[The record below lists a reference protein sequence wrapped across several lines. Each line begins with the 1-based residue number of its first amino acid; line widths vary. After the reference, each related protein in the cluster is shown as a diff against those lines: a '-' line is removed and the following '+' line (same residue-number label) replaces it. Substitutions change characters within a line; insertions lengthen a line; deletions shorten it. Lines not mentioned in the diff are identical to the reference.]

1 MNKLAL
7 LKKLPR
13 EEKVFWT
20 KHSQMKMRQYRFSE
34 KRVLR
39 ILRKPDRK
47 EEGIAEGTIAAM
59 QITGTKK
66 HPTEAWT
73 MYVIVKSKIKSRVLQ
88 SRARREMRRSLSDHQ
103 KSKIIKIIS
112 AWRYPGRTPVG
123 ERPII
128 PEDTLEELENILK
141 K

>member
-1 MNKLAL
+1 MFLR
-7 LKKLPR
+7 LPKNS
-13 EEKVFWT
+13 EKVYWT

-47 EEGIAEGTIAAM
+47 EDGIAEGTVAAM

-66 HPTEAWT
+66 HPTEAWA
-73 MYVIVKSKIKSRVLQ
+73 MYAILKKPKG
-88 SRARREMRRSLSDHQ
+88 
-103 KSKIIKIIS
+103 IKIIS

-123 ERPII
+123 ERPLI
-128 PEDTLEELENILK
+128 PEDTLEELENILEK
-141 K
+141 

>member
-66 HPTEAWT
+66 HPTEAWM
-73 MYVIVKSKIKSRVLQ
+73 MYVILKRPK
-88 SRARREMRRSLSDHQ
+88 E
-103 KSKIIKIIS
+103 IKIIS
-112 AWRYPGRTPVG
+112 AWRYPGRTPLG
-123 ERPII
+123 QRPII
-128 PEDTLEELENILK
+128 PEDTLKELDSILK
-141 K
+141 G

>member
-1 MNKLAL
+1 ML
-7 LKKLPR
+7 LKLPKA
-13 EEKVFWT
+13 EERIFWT
-20 KHSQMKMRQYRFSE
+20 KHSKEKMRQYGFSE

-47 EEGIAEGTIAAM
+47 EVGIAPRTIANM

-66 HPTEAWT
+66 HPTEAWM
-73 MYVIVKSKIKSRVLQ
+73 MYQIKKLKV
-88 SRARREMRRSLSDHQ
+88 
-103 KSKIIKIIS
+103 IKIIS
-112 AWRYPGRTPVG
+112 AWRYPGRTPAG

-141 K
+141 D